1 MSRTKWLPSKK
12 MFLLDMECIYL
23 CLYLLQKYQQGIWYN
38 LKIVLMKMFQQGIE
52 YIHEHIEKNK
62 YLLGM
67 KSKPPH
73 FLLRMYLLD
82 TYDT

>member
-1 MSRTKWLPSKK
+1 
-12 MFLLDMECIYL
+12 
-23 CLYLLQKYQQGIWYN
+23 
-38 LKIVLMKMFQQGIE
+38 MFQQGIE

-82 TYDT
+82 TYYT